1 MRTCRCYDPRRMSS
15 AATRIQQAL
24 GRATRAVTWT
34 VVLAVL
40 AAGGAGLVGQAWHA
54 PGSPARAELT
64 HAGDAA
70 LDARLDDATARLTEI
85 AVEVERL
92 ADEAKIALEEV
103 ASSDPTRLRE
113 SLQRGGQAAS
123 TIDIETRELRD
134 ALADLPGDGPAA
146 VLEYSNATLVRRS
159 AILAAIDAALSLA
172 AQWRQVAARVDE
184 VANLTALIAQHD
196 TTVLDAAARGR
207 ERAYR
212 EATAILDQALLVVA
226 DVQSARARL
235 IAGSEQTVLDEW
247 IQRNGDYDRAL
258 RALYEALERSGG
270 QVTVEVQSARRGEQ
284 VAFAQLPPD
293 RRTIIVIVSE
303 VTRGGLTQ
311 AVVAIEDAH
320 GRIEDALA
328 EAA

>member
-1 MRTCRCYDPRRMSS
+1 MSS
-15 AATRIQQAL
+15 APTRIKQTL
-24 GRATRAVTWT
+24 GRATRATAWS

-64 HAGDAA
+64 YTGDTAMG
-70 LDARLDDATARLTEI
+70 ARLDAATARLTEI
-85 AVEVERL
+85 AAEVERL

-103 ASSDPTRLRE
+103 AGSDPTRLRD

-123 TIDIETRELRD
+123 TIDTETRQLRD

-146 VLEYSNATLVRRS
+146 VLEYSNDSLVRRS

-172 AQWRQVAARVDE
+172 AQWRQVAARATE
-184 VANLTALIAQHD
+184 VADLTALIAQHD

-207 ERAYR
+207 DRAYR

-235 IAGSEQTVLDEW
+235 IAGSEPTVLDEW
-247 IQRNGDYDRAL
+247 IQRNRDYDLAL
-258 RALYEALERSGG
+258 RTLYAALDASGG
-270 QVTVEVQSARRGEQ
+270 KVTVAVQSALRGEK

-311 AVVAIEDAH
+311 AVLAIEDAR
-320 GRIEDALA
+320 GRIDDALA

>member
-1 MRTCRCYDPRRMSS
+1 MSS
-15 AATRIQQAL
+15 APTRIQLIL

-40 AAGGAGLVGQAWHA
+40 AASGAGLVGQAWHA

-64 HAGDAA
+64 YSGDAA
-70 LDARLDDATARLTEI
+70 LDTRLDDATARLTEI
-85 AVEVERL
+85 AAEVERL
-92 ADEAKIALEEV
+92 ADEAKVALEEA
-103 ASSDPTRLRE
+103 ASSDPARLRD

-123 TIDIETRELRD
+123 TIDVRTRQLRD
-134 ALADLPGDGPAA
+134 SLDDLPGEGPAA
-146 VLEYSNATLVRRS
+146 VLEYSNDSLVRRA
-159 AILAAIDAALSLA
+159 AILAAVDAALSLA
-172 AQWRQVAARVDE
+172 AQWRQVAARANE
-184 VANLTALIAQHD
+184 VANLTGLIEQHD
-196 TTVLDAAARGR
+196 ATVLDAAARGR
-207 ERAYR
+207 DRAYR

-226 DVQSARARL
+226 DVQSARTRL
-235 IAGSEQTVLDEW
+235 IAGSEPTVLDEW
-247 IQRNGDYDRAL
+247 IQRNRDYDLAL
-258 RALYEALERSGG
+258 RTLYAALDASGG

-311 AVVAIEDAH
+311 AVLAIEDAH
-320 GRIEDALA
+320 GRIDDALA

>member
-1 MRTCRCYDPRRMSS
+1 MRRCYDPRRMSS
-15 AATRIQQAL
+15 APTRIKLIL
-24 GRATRAVTWT
+24 GRATRAVVWT

-64 HAGDAA
+64 YPGDAA
-70 LDARLDDATARLTEI
+70 LGARLDDATARLTEI
-85 AVEVERL
+85 AAEVERL
-92 ADEAKIALEEV
+92 AEEAKVALEE
-103 ASSDPTRLRE
+103 ATSSDPTRLRE
-113 SLQRGGQAAS
+113 SLQRGGQAAA
-123 TIDIETRELRD
+123 TIDVETRALRD

-146 VLEYSNATLVRRS
+146 VLEYSNDTLVRRS
-159 AILAAIDAALSLA
+159 AILAAVDAALSLA
-172 AQWRQVAARVDE
+172 AQWRQVAARANE
-184 VANLTALIAQHD
+184 VANLTGLIAQHD

-207 ERAYR
+207 DHAYR

-235 IAGSEQTVLDEW
+235 IAGSEPTVLDEW
-247 IQRNGDYDRAL
+247 IQRNSDYDLAL
-258 RALYEALERSGG
+258 RTLYAALEASGG
-270 QVTVEVQSARRGEQ
+270 KVTVEVQSARRAEQ
-284 VAFAQLPPD
+284 VALAQLPPD

-311 AVVAIEDAH
+311 AVLAIEDAH
-320 GRIEDALA
+320 GRIDDALA